1 MNRRHFKKNPNQV
14 DIFDIAIQLDDVKK
28 LADTQEELLML
39 DKLSDFEYQNFK
51 EKQMPDIQKKKKK
64 KIKSGWY
71 QVSVETIFD
80 L

>member
-14 DIFDIAIQLDDVKK
+14 DIFDIATQLNDVKK
-28 LADTQEELLML
+28 LTDTQEELLML

-51 EKQMPDIQKKKKK
+51 EKQIPGIQKKK

-80 L
+80 

>member
-80 L
+80 

>member
-1 MNRRHFKKNPNQV
+1 
-14 DIFDIAIQLDDVKK
+14 
-28 LADTQEELLML
+28 ML

-51 EKQMPDIQKKKKK
+51 EKQMPDIQKKKK
-64 KIKSGWY
+64 IKSGWY